1 MLDEHSH
8 KTLEKRKRIPYKV
21 QAVVIENFRVICQPK
36 QALERVQAS
45 FTRQGFRLYE
55 TEHFLYGTAPANDS
69 ILLIHSL
76 AEDEINNNL
85 GSYLAQELRHV
96 LPSDQAFEAAFQ
108 GVVASVCPHDPPTA
122 WEMFSLNTLKLLR
135 RGVGQ
140 GECASERGDSIASFA
155 SLYRHLFSLLVGESL
170 LDVGCACAFWPVLV
184 AERDL
189 PYHRRITGVDKRQD
203 AIHLSMQLATCVGLS
218 HLEFLLADVL
228 TPAFPQIGSFDTVTA
243 LHLLEH
249 LKEDQLVLALD
260 NLLQVTRKRLIIAV
274 PYEDYPTD
282 VYGHQQVFDQ
292 KKLELWGAQCI
303 TYLDGKGKAWC
314 EEKEGGVLIIEKTE
328 NNE

>member
-8 KTLEKRKRIPYKV
+8 KAPEERKRIPYKV

-36 QALERVQAS
+36 QAFERARAS

-55 TEHFLYGTAPANDS
+55 TEHFLYGTAPTNDS
-69 ILLIHSL
+69 LFLIHCL
-76 AEDEINNNL
+76 TEDNINNNL
-85 GSYLAQELRHV
+85 GSYLAQELHHV
-96 LPSDQAFEAAFQ
+96 LLSDQAFEAAFQ
-108 GVVASVCPHDPPTA
+108 GVVASVRPHDPPAA
-122 WEMFSLNTLKLLR
+122 WKMFSLNTLKLLR
-135 RGVGQ
+135 REVEQ
-140 GECASERGDSIASFA
+140 EECASERRDSIASFA

-189 PYHRRITGVDKRQD
+189 PYHRKITGVDNRQD
-203 AIHLSMQLATCVGLS
+203 ALHLSMQLATDVGLS

-228 TPAFPQIGSFDTVTA
+228 TPTFSHLGSFDTVTA

-249 LKEDQLVLALD
+249 LKEDQLALALE

-274 PYEDYPTD
+274 PYENHPTG

-292 KKLELWGAQCI
+292 KKLALWGTWGMA
-303 TYLDGKGKAWC
+303 YLDGKGKAWC
-314 EEKEGGVLIIEKTE
+314 EEKEGGVLIIEKSE
-328 NNE
+328 NS